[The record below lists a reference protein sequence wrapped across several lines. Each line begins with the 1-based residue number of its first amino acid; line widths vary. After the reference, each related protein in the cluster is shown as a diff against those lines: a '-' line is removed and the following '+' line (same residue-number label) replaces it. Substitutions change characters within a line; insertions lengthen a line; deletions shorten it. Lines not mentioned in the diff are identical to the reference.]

1 VSAKHIMQ
9 HTAPRN
15 ESYHLALSSDIG
27 HAVTCGL
34 KFKLP
39 RIMGAIPEGNE
50 SFIPGF
56 IAHNVLER
64 ATETLGRLWRRS
76 PTPNGQEIMEAWS
89 PYMQQV
95 FADVR
100 EKLQGDADGYIS
112 QAHIRLQCIA
122 GVLHD
127 KMSQDPASVRII
139 REITITNPLTRH
151 EGRIDAIFEYP
162 EFAETVEWSTCINL
176 ERTI

>member
-1 VSAKHIMQ
+1 M
-9 HTAPRN
+9 
-15 ESYHLALSSDIG
+15 
-27 HAVTCGL
+27 
-34 KFKLP
+34 
-39 RIMGAIPEGNE
+39 
-50 SFIPGF
+50 
-56 IAHNVLER
+56 
-64 ATETLGRLWRRS
+64 ET
-76 PTPNGQEIMEAWS
+76 WS

-95 FADVR
+95 AYVR
-100 EKLQGDADGYIS
+100 EKLQCGYIS